1 MTPYIVS
8 DMVASGKTVQATSGI
23 TASRKLM
30 DGHKMELFVFNLSF
44 LGWFIFGLITLGIG
58 FLWLVPY
65 YQTSRANFYRALAGN
80 QFK

>member
-1 MTPYIVS
+1 
-8 DMVASGKTVQATSGI
+8 
-23 TASRKLM
+23 
-30 DGHKMELFVFNLSF
+30 
-44 LGWFIFGLITLGIG
+44 GLITLGIG